1 MKKSPLKSKTLW
13 VNALALL
20 GFLVQAKTGYVIA
33 PEQQAA
39 ILAIA
44 NSVIRFDTHKSIK

>member
-1 MKKSPLKSKTLW
+1 MKKSPLQSKTLW

-20 GFLVQAKTGYVIA
+20 GFAIQAKTGYVMP
-33 PEQQAA
+33 PEQQAS

-44 NSVIRFDTHKSIK
+44 NAFLRFDTKKPIR